1 MRFDVAVSGA
11 LILSAA
17 NGYAPFYGSVG
28 VKDSRI
34 AWVTEKTIAPRDCDN
49 WGVGQAR
56 YLEPGL
62 VYRQIHGA
70 MPLARGLGDDLTL
83 LEQNQRFADTSWFY
97 TLITDDDRYAA
108 RQLTYCEAL
117 LAGTTYQI
125 QNNNTGLGARS
136 TDAKA
141 HIGIRGDLYQIVP
154 RLIEKIKNG
163 KGR

>member
-34 AWVTEKTIAPRDCDN
+34 AWVTEKTIAPSECDT
-49 WGVGQAR
+49 WVDGTDR
-56 YLEPGL
+56 ILMPGL
-62 VYRQIHGA
+62 VNAHCHGD
-70 MPLARGLGDDLTL
+70 MTLARGLGDDLTL

-117 LAGTTYQI
+117 LAGTTFQMENMYW
-125 QNNNTGLGARS
+125 GLGARS
-136 TDAKA
+136 SDAMA
-141 HIGIRGDLYQIVP
+141 
-154 RLIEKIKNG
+154 
-163 KGR
+163 